1 MMPVRESSHPGAG
14 GRFSLSLA
22 TILLIAASCVGCGS
36 SGTAPAISP
45 QPTVNGD
52 VHSHLIAGR
61 DVALLGRQGYSVNT
75 TLTTGLPDG
84 TVLYVFR
91 SICTGSA
98 DGHCQAVDAFRGD
111 STKAIWHRQY
121 IGVRG
126 VRSVPK
132 GFSVTATSY
141 AAQDPLCC
149 PSLPDVTDI
158 YTWNGSGFTEHG
170 PLPRSPVS

>member
-1 MMPVRESSHPGAG
+1 MMPARKTTYPGAG
-14 GRFSLSLA
+14 GRFSLCLA
-22 TILLIAASCVGCGS
+22 ATLLITAFCAGCGS
-36 SGTAPAISP
+36 SRSAPASP
-45 QPTVNGD
+45 PPPTATAG
-52 VHSHLIAGR
+52 VHRNVIADR
-61 DVALLGRQGYSVNT
+61 DIGLLGHQGYSVDT
-75 TLTTGLPDG
+75 TLTSALPDG
-84 TVLYVFR
+84 TILYVFR

-111 STKAIWHRQY
+111 DKKAIWHRQY

-126 VRSVPK
+126 IRGVPN

-158 YTWNGSGFTEHG
+158 YTWNGSGFAEHG
-170 PLPRSPVS
+170 PLPRSPTS